1 MSADIELQRVVVSI
15 LSALDTVGVF
25 GFFKSSGPTLA
36 LAPHHPT
43 FSLLPY
49 CFSLFP
55 ARVADFF
62 PLFPLLFYF
71 FRFFP
76 PSFFSFSPGTG
87 INRARCTVYRSLSVR
102 GHRVET
108 SNVGPVHGTK
118 IRARS
123 EKNRSEKDERNNG
136 RTTFWTTLSGK
147 LSKGIEGEYIR
158 RSLER
163 GKRWRRFVHFPRRA
177 KSGTFRVLITP
188 RESRLPPSHP
198 RDHCIPY
205 RTVRPFRFSERVRN
219 GKASIPDILPS
230 VRSTAAVFVRS
241 TENFETETGKR
252 ERERD
257 GEKMRGGSRVKKNF
271 KPGRKRFDAANC
283 PLFSSPRFRFV
294 ADATKFIVRH
304 ERVLFLVSL
313 ATLRPCVTRHARGS
327 LNN

>member
-25 GFFKSSGPTLA
+25 GFFKSSGPTPA
-36 LAPHHPT
+36 LAPPNFLPSALLL
-43 FSLLPY
+43 FSLSRSRHRFFPS
-49 CFSLFP
+49 FSPFILL
-55 ARVADFF
+55 F
-62 PLFPLLFYF
+62 PLFPPF
-71 FRFFP
+71 FFL
-76 PSFFSFSPGTG
+76 FSPGTG

-252 ERERD
+252 ERER
-257 GEKMRGGSRVKKNF
+257 GTEKRCEEDQG
-271 KPGRKRFDAANC
+271 
-283 PLFSSPRFRFV
+283 
-294 ADATKFIVRH
+294 
-304 ERVLFLVSL
+304 
-313 ATLRPCVTRHARGS
+313 
-327 LNN
+327 

>member
-1 MSADIELQRVVVSI
+1 M
-15 LSALDTVGVF
+15 
-25 GFFKSSGPTLA
+25 
-36 LAPHHPT
+36 
-43 FSLLPY
+43 
-49 CFSLFP
+49 
-55 ARVADFF
+55 
-62 PLFPLLFYF
+62 
-71 FRFFP
+71 
-76 PSFFSFSPGTG
+76 
-87 INRARCTVYRSLSVR
+87 
-102 GHRVET
+102 
-108 SNVGPVHGTK
+108 
-118 IRARS
+118 
-123 EKNRSEKDERNNG
+123 
-136 RTTFWTTLSGK
+136 
-147 LSKGIEGEYIR
+147 
-158 RSLER
+158 
-163 GKRWRRFVHFPRRA
+163 HFPRRA

-230 VRSTAAVFVRS
+230 VRSTASVFVRS

-257 GEKMRGGSRVKKNF
+257 GEKIRGGSRVKKNF
-271 KPGRKRFDAANC
+271 KPRRKRFDANC
-283 PLFSSPRFRFV
+283 PLFSSARFRFV

>member
-1 MSADIELQRVVVSI
+1 MQLHRRSASLSDSFGVGGGGRWKCRAGVSADIELQRVVVSI

-136 RTTFWTTLSGK
+136 RTIFWTTLSGK

-205 RTVRPFRFSERVRN
+205 RPTISIQRKSPQRESLDSRHPSIRPFNRRSFRSVDREFRN
-219 GKASIPDILPS
+219 GD
-230 VRSTAAVFVRS
+230 R
-241 TENFETETGKR
+241 EER
-252 ERERD
+252 EREGRRKD
-257 GEKMRGGSRVKKNF
+257 ARKIKGKEKF
-271 KPGRKRFDAANC
+271 
-283 PLFSSPRFRFV
+283 
-294 ADATKFIVRH
+294 
-304 ERVLFLVSL
+304 
-313 ATLRPCVTRHARGS
+313 
-327 LNN
+327 

>member
-198 RDHCIPY
+198 QDHCIPY

-230 VRSTAAVFVRS
+230 VPSTAAVFVRS

-252 ERERD
+252 EREGRRKD
-257 GEKMRGGSRVKKNF
+257 ARRIKGKEKF
-271 KPGRKRFDAANC
+271 
-283 PLFSSPRFRFV
+283 
-294 ADATKFIVRH
+294 
-304 ERVLFLVSL
+304 
-313 ATLRPCVTRHARGS
+313 
-327 LNN
+327 

>member
-1 MSADIELQRVVVSI
+1 M
-15 LSALDTVGVF
+15 
-25 GFFKSSGPTLA
+25 
-36 LAPHHPT
+36 
-43 FSLLPY
+43 
-49 CFSLFP
+49 
-55 ARVADFF
+55 
-62 PLFPLLFYF
+62 
-71 FRFFP
+71 
-76 PSFFSFSPGTG
+76 
-87 INRARCTVYRSLSVR
+87 
-102 GHRVET
+102 
-108 SNVGPVHGTK
+108 
-118 IRARS
+118 
-123 EKNRSEKDERNNG
+123 
-136 RTTFWTTLSGK
+136 SGK

-271 KPGRKRFDAANC
+271 KRFDANC
-283 PLFSSPRFRFV
+283 PLFPARVSVSSRTPRNSLFVTSAFYSSFRSLLF
-294 ADATKFIVRH
+294 D
-304 ERVLFLVSL
+304 RV
-313 ATLRPCVTRHARGS
+313 
-327 LNN
+327 